1 MRHLVALIAAA
12 LAQTAVSDDTYYT
25 GDGTAYTL
33 GEPSAGN
40 CNFMAWG
47 PTASTNYAA
56 INAEQWND
64 MGNCGRCAQV
74 WCVDDSCADQ
84 TTSEVVYIL
93 DQCPECSSG
102 DLDLSPM
109 VFTSITGSDPS
120 RLSIKWKFVDCPVSG
135 NLKYCLKSGSNSYWT
150 AIQPANMVTGVKSL
164 TIDSESTSMVT
175 SAYYFLTTAGTDLS
189 SVKVS
194 VTSVSGEVVTETVS
208 LTAGSCTTGSSQFST
223 GTSAS
228 SSTSTTTPITTA
240 SSPTPTT
247 DTPTTTASTP
257 TTTTATPTTT
267 TATSTTTPAT
277 ETTSSATSSAASA
290 SETSSSSSTTTDSAS
305 KKQTTTTS
313 TSATFTSAA
322 MTYDGSNST
331 FVVGTV
337 TAASDESSG
346 TTGTFALPTTSSAA
360 SSTGSEDSTQTANTQ
375 SSSSSG
381 TSGVFIAFAVV
392 GVVGVG
398 IAVAFAVVA
407 KKKKLDDKVN
417 DRDDS
422 MMHVRF
428 GDFNTPVKMTQ
439 DIATL

>member
-12 LAQTAVSDDTYYT
+12 LAQTAAGDDTYYT

-56 INAEQWND
+56 INADQWDD

-74 WCVDDSCADQ
+74 WCVDDSCTDQ

-102 DLDLSPM
+102 DLDLSPT

-120 RLSIKWKFVDCPVSG
+120 RLTIKWKFVDCPVSG

-164 TIDSESTSMVT
+164 TIDSESTSMVS
-175 SAYYFLTTAGTDLS
+175 SAYYYLTTAGTDLS
-189 SVKVS
+189 SVKVT

-208 LTAGSCTTGSSQFST
+208 LAAGSCTTGSSQFST
-223 GTSAS
+223 GTTASSSSTTSTSSAS
-228 SSTSTTTPITTA
+228 STT
-240 SSPTPTT
+240 
-247 DTPTTTASTP
+247 TP

-267 TATSTTTPAT
+267 TATPTTTTTTPTTTTAT
-277 ETTSSATSSAASA
+277 QTTSSATSSAAS
-290 SETSSSSSTTTDSAS
+290 ETSSSSSSTTDSS
-305 KKQTTTTS
+305 STTQTTTTS

-322 MTYDGSNST
+322 LTYDGSNST
-331 FVVGTV
+331 VGTV
-337 TAASDESSG
+337 MAASDESSG
-346 TTGTFALPTTSSAA
+346 TTGTFALPTTGSAS

-381 TSGVFIAFAVV
+381 TSVVFIAFAVV

-398 IAVAFAVVA
+398 IAVAFAIVA